1 MDKKGV
7 DTRTVLWTFYILLV
21 LIISYVLYTFIED
34 SASGKALKEKY
45 FINDLG
51 LNFDFLPSLNHDL
64 EIKYNIE
71 DDYKIQFS
79 DGKITLIGKNL
90 DYNYVQ
96 DENFDVPY
104 REIEAKNGS
113 KLIINKKDNTI
124 LINTK
129 ENEIK

>member
-71 DDYKIQFS
+71 VAK
-79 DGKITLIGKNL
+79 DGQP
-90 DYNYVQ
+90 YNSAFFIVK
-96 DENFDVPY
+96 V
-104 REIEAKNGS
+104 I
-113 KLIINKKDNTI
+113 
-124 LINTK
+124 
-129 ENEIK
+129 

>member
-1 MDKKGV
+1 MNKKGV

-21 LIISYVLYTFIED
+21 LMISYVLYTFIDD

-51 LNFDFLPSLNHDL
+51 LSFDFLPSLNHDL

-71 DDYKIQFS
+71 DDYNIQFS
-79 DGKITLIGKNL
+79 KGKIMFTEKNL
-90 DYNYVQ
+90 NYNYVQ
-96 DENFDVPY
+96 DANFNTPY
-104 REIEAKNGS
+104 KEIEAKKGS

-124 LINTK
+124 SINIK